1 MNDDQFVCLELL
13 AYDDH
18 EDTRELYCTEGA
30 DYCTVRDLEGQY
42 QARRLG
48 AQVELATVV
57 ALLNNGYLATARYYT
72 IPARPAAQHP
82 VYRLTPAG
90 RAAYSRERDARW
102 AHHAMTG
109 E

>member
-1 MNDDQFVCLELL
+1 MEDDLFDCLELL
-13 AYDDH
+13 AYAEH
-18 EDTRELYCTEGA
+18 GDTRELYCTEGD
-30 DYCTVRDLEGQY
+30 DYCTMRDLEGQY
-42 QARRLG
+42 RAQRFG
-48 AQVELATVV
+48 AQVAVATVA